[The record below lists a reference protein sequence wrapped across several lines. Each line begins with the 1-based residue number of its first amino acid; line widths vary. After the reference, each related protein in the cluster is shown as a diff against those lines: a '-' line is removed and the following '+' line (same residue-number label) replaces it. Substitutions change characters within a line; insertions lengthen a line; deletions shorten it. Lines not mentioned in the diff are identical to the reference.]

1 MADGHHPD
9 ESRTDAAR
17 RARLR
22 RAAELLG
29 DLTPSGTRDDTDAG
43 WGEGWGE
50 SPRSGGNDDDLR
62 RNVPPHHG

>member
-1 MADGHHPD
+1 MADAEKATPSA
-9 ESRTDAAR
+9 EEAR

-29 DLTPSGTRDDTDAG
+29 DLEPGGTRDDTDAG
-43 WGEGWGE
+43 WGEN
-50 SPRSGGNDDDLR
+50 PGGNDDDLR